1 MPTQPVDNATAADR
15 AATRRTDA
23 VAPTFDDHRD
33 ESLGMLFA
41 DLSDQ
46 VSTLMRREVELAK
59 VETQETI
66 SAATGAAVS
75 MISGGVIAYA
85 GLIIVLQA
93 IALVLAYL
101 IPLWISALVV
111 GGIAIVV
118 GAIIFMAGR
127 SRMEDLSFV
136 PEKTVQT
143 VQEDVALV
151 KEKVQ

>member
-1 MPTQPVDNATAADR
+1 M
-15 AATRRTDA
+15 
-23 VAPTFDDHRD
+23 
-33 ESLGMLFA
+33 
-41 DLSDQ
+41 
-46 VSTLMRREVELAK
+46 
-59 VETQETI
+59 
-66 SAATGAAVS
+66 
-75 MISGGVIAYA
+75 
-85 GLIIVLQA
+85 LQA